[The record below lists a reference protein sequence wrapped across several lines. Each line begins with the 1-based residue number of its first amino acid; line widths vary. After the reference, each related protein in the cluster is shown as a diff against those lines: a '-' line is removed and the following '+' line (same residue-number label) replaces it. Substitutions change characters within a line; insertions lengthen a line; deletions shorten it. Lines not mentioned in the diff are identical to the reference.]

1 MKSRY
6 LLLAGI
12 AVMACLAGCSDN
24 SLDNGMAKNPVQEGE
39 EILFGSSLSDEVESR
54 TVYGDR
60 DENGVAV
67 HWVDGDEIAIF
78 CKETSQPAN
87 HLVNYKIKP
96 NAGDPS
102 KASEVMKVDPNA
114 AGLQWGKDEL
124 HHFYA
129 FYPAS
134 AVHGAESD
142 SGNHKNNIHLSFSD
156 FQERLFPSPDCLKRH
171 QPEFPPILHLK

>member
-1 MKSRY
+1 M
-6 LLLAGI
+6 
-12 AVMACLAGCSDN
+12 
-24 SLDNGMAKNPVQEGE
+24 
-39 EILFGSSLSDEVESR
+39 FGSSLSDEVESR

-124 HHFYA
+124 HHFML
-129 FYPAS
+129 FIQQVLCMELNQMTSKVRLLPAS
-134 AVHGAESD
+134 
-142 SGNHKNNIHLSFSD
+142 
-156 FQERLFPSPDCLKRH
+156 Q
-171 QPEFPPILHLK
+171 

>member
-87 HLVNYKIKP
+87 HLVNYKI
-96 NAGDPS
+96 NT
-102 KASEVMKVDPNA
+102 
-114 AGLQWGKDEL
+114 
-124 HHFYA
+124 
-129 FYPAS
+129 
-134 AVHGAESD
+134 
-142 SGNHKNNIHLSFSD
+142 
-156 FQERLFPSPDCLKRH
+156 
-171 QPEFPPILHLK
+171 